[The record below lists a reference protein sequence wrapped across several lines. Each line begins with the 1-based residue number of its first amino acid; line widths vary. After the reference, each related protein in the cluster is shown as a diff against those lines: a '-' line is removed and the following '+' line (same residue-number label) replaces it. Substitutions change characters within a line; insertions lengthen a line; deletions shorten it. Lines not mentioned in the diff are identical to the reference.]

1 MSDLYSSFVK
11 FTYTI
16 VDPKGIPEQKCYLLN
31 LNFIVNIESGN
42 NNDIKIYMSNNKII
56 DIELGRDYNAS
67 KLMVLVFTTI
77 DSYQTRLYIFLI
89 GFGTDF
95 GD

>member
-16 VDPKGIPEQKCYLLN
+16 VDPKGVPDQKCYLLN

-67 KLMVLVFTTI
+67 KLMEEIL
-77 DSYQTRLYIFLI
+77 DSSAEGSDYNVYNINSFNKTE
-89 GFGTDF
+89 
-95 GD
+95 

>member
-67 KLMVLVFTTI
+67 KLMEEILDLSAEGSDYNVYNISSSDKTK
-77 DSYQTRLYIFLI
+77 
-89 GFGTDF
+89 
-95 GD
+95 

>member
-1 MSDLYSSFVK
+1 MSDVYSSFVK

-16 VDPKGIPEQKCYLLN
+16 VDPKGVPNQKCYLLN

-56 DIELGRDYNAS
+56 DINPIALEDGIN
-67 KLMVLVFTTI
+67 KTVEW
-77 DSYQTRLYIFLI
+77 YINNKEWA
-89 GFGTDF
+89 D
-95 GD
+95 

>member
-16 VDPKGIPEQKCYLLN
+16 VDPKGIPERKCYLLN

-67 KLMVLVFTTI
+67 KLMEEILDLSAEGSDYNVYNISSFNKI
-77 DSYQTRLYIFLI
+77 E
-89 GFGTDF
+89 
-95 GD
+95 